1 MELRYFEDVV
11 PGDKVTGPSMLM
23 VEEDMVAFAREWDP
37 LPFHIDREAG
47 RKAFG
52 SITASGTYVMAV
64 KIRLVHDLPRRHAII
79 ASGGYDEVR
88 FHEPVRP
95 GDTLTIGM
103 EWVSKRE
110 SNSKPDRG
118 VVTLRFTLTNQDGK
132 IVLSHLDNILV
143 RKREPAP
150 PAAPA

>member
-1 MELRYFEDVV
+1 MREILHFEDVV
-11 PGDKVTGPSMLM
+11 PGDSMTGPSMMM
-23 VEEDMVAFAREWDP
+23 VEDDMIAFARQWDP

-47 RKAFG
+47 RKTFG

-64 KIRLVHDLPRRHAII
+64 KMRLIHGLPRGHAII

-95 GDTLTIGM
+95 GDTLTVGM

-110 SNSKPDRG
+110 SKTRPDRG

-132 IVLSHLDNILV
+132 TVLSHLDNILV
-143 RKREPAP
+143 RKREPSP
-150 PAAPA
+150 PAA

>member
-23 VEEDMVAFAREWDP
+23 VEEDMVAFAKEWDP

-64 KIRLVHDLPRRHAII
+64 KIKLVHGLPRRHAII

-103 EWVSKRE
+103 AWVSKRE